1 MQNCFTKK
9 PSICC
14 KNGNATVTQVAAP
27 EELRQLFSDTT
38 IEGRHFRQNIRG
50 YNHVMS
56 FTSLGVHIDETMH
69 ATSRG
74 IYTFRAQGSIY
85 HKIGGFHPNQ
95 GSRPRFLQLY
105 IYDTDNELQNRM
117 IENPQLNQDVV
128 RRLQNMLYQYNPFV
142 HNLRQLALQP
152 NVHECRLLIKER
164 PSNQPQYNLPS
175 ASEVAA
181 IIVGGDDVTLERGRD
196 INIFSNDGN
205 LQKIRAN
212 DRSILL
218 KSGRLLQQYVVD
230 NYVKIETGRLRKLGL
245 APKDPEQKI
254 KVTETG
260 HVRLSD
266 HLVRLSKQV
275 TVAIHF
281 VRFLV
286 TDWSLT
292 SSLKRTSSSSN
303 QKSSLT
309 CSLTVRL
316 GELNPEKL

>member
-1 MQNCFTKK
+1 MMIKALLPTPRTCRRCKAKLFYKETQYM
-9 PSICC
+9 CC
-14 KNGNATVTQVAAP
+14 KNGNVTVTQIAAP

-56 FTSLGVHIDETMH
+56 FTSLGVHTDETVH

-117 IENPQLNQDVV
+117 KENPHLNQAVV
-128 RRLQNMLYQYNPFV
+128 RRLQNMLHQYNPFV

-175 ASEVAA
+175 VSQVAA
-181 IIVGGDDVTLERGRD
+181 VIVGGDDVTLERGRD

-205 LQKIRAN
+205 LQKVQETMGYYDPLQYPLLFPFGTYGWDLQTRNSSGTKISCRAYYSYMLQVHIN
-212 DRSILL
+212 FMSI
-218 KSGRLLQQYVVD
+218 
-230 NYVKIETGRLRKLGL
+230 I
-245 APKDPEQKI
+245 
-254 KVTETG
+254 
-260 HVRLSD
+260 
-266 HLVRLSKQV
+266 
-275 TVAIHF
+275 
-281 VRFLV
+281 
-286 TDWSLT
+286 LT
-292 SSLKRTSSSSN
+292 
-303 QKSSLT
+303 
-309 CSLTVRL
+309 
-316 GELNPEKL
+316 